1 MPHKT
6 TRPDTRSQAQGAFL
20 RTEALRDLTQHLHL
34 LLQWLVH
41 PSDGMRGVRRDDD
54 ALALCGR
61 GRQPLVQ
68 FLREVG
74 QQRVHE
80 PEGPVQASVE
90 HLTRHLPVSSR
101 LVARS
106 LTIETRLQQFE
117 VDVAKFVEEE
127 AVCGRCGAGKFVLL
141 ESLVC
146 LLGAGAEP
154 REDPA
159 VLPGEGRVH
168 GQGAGEP
175 EALTEVPETKAR
187 GVPHLVAE
195 VSVAHDSVNVEVHVA
210 ALQGVGEKTEA
221 QGVGAAL
228 RDTLREV
235 LLLALLG
242 LLDLLLGQVALV
254 ELLLEVREADALDH
268 VQGVDDVAQA
278 LGHLPAVGVA
288 DHGVEVDRGEGELPR
303 EADGHHHHPGYP
315 EEEDV
320 VPCLQ
325 QRGGEEGLEVVVALG
340 VGPAEDG
347 EGEEAGGEPGVQHVL
362 VLHDLHA
369 LDAQLRLGLLG
380 RLLRG
385 PAGEPELLLLLGLR
399 DLVGRDAVAPPQ
411 LPRDAPLLDVLQP
424 VEPGLVVELW
434 KDLQLPLAQGLDAL
448 VGEFLAIHPPLGL
461 QERLDDVLRLAA
473 EAQAHRVRLL
483 AHPKASL
490 LQRLLDPLSSFETVL
505 PRKGPAVLVD
515 VAGLVKHVDLL

>member
-159 VLPGEGRVH
+159 ILPSKGRVH
-168 GQGAGEP
+168 SQSTGE
-175 EALTEVPETKAR
+175 AVVLTKIRKAKAR
-187 GVPHLVAE
+187 GVPDLVAE
-195 VSVAHDSVNVEVHVA
+195 MPITHDAVDVEVKA
-210 ALQGVGEKTEA
+210 
-221 QGVGAAL
+221 
-228 RDTLREV
+228 
-235 LLLALLG
+235 
-242 LLDLLLGQVALV
+242 DL
-254 ELLLEVREADALDH
+254 
-268 VQGVDDVAQA
+268 
-278 LGHLPAVGVA
+278 
-288 DHGVEVDRGEGELPR
+288 
-303 EADGHHHHPGYP
+303 
-315 EEEDV
+315 
-320 VPCLQ
+320 
-325 QRGGEEGLEVVVALG
+325 
-340 VGPAEDG
+340 
-347 EGEEAGGEPGVQHVL
+347 
-362 VLHDLHA
+362 
-369 LDAQLRLGLLG
+369 
-380 RLLRG
+380 
-385 PAGEPELLLLLGLR
+385 
-399 DLVGRDAVAPPQ
+399 
-411 LPRDAPLLDVLQP
+411 
-424 VEPGLVVELW
+424 
-434 KDLQLPLAQGLDAL
+434 
-448 VGEFLAIHPPLGL
+448 
-461 QERLDDVLRLAA
+461 
-473 EAQAHRVRLL
+473 
-483 AHPKASL
+483 
-490 LQRLLDPLSSFETVL
+490 
-505 PRKGPAVLVD
+505 
-515 VAGLVKHVDLL
+515 